1 MSSKAPLLRH
11 EHLHEYSDRQSS
23 AAHSRPHFP
32 PLPDLRFEVTYLQSI
47 QPYIRF
53 HQRPA
58 NARPANAKTK
68 IPDFAKID
76 QTTSMKT
83 ESLKLLEGEEV
94 IEIEWMGVLWI
105 TVRDQI
111 ISPLIQGT
119 LWALVSFYV
128 SPFSARVGHGLVERL
143 PSRPASTKKG
153 RGAELFRDWVKGL
166 GLSSSTR

>member
-1 MSSKAPLLRH
+1 MSSEVPFPRH
-11 EHLHEYSDRQSS
+11 EHLHEYSDRRST

-47 QPYIRF
+47 KPYIRF
-53 HQRPA
+53 HH
-58 NARPANAKTK
+58 RPANAKTK
-68 IPDFAKID
+68 IPNFAGID
-76 QTTSMKT
+76 QITSMKT
-83 ESLKLLEGEEV
+83 ESPQLLEREEL

-119 LWALVSFYV
+119 LWALVSFYI
-128 SPFSARVGHGLVERL
+128 SPFSARVGHELVERL
-143 PSRPASTKKG
+143 PSRPTSTKKEG
-153 RGAELFRDWVKGL
+153 RGAGLLRDWVQGL

>member
-1 MSSKAPLLRH
+1 MSSKAPFPRH
-11 EHLHEYSDRQSS
+11 EHLHEYSDRRSS

-32 PLPDLRFEVTYLQSI
+32 SLPDLRFEVTYLQSI

-58 NARPANAKTK
+58 NAKTK
-68 IPDFAKID
+68 IPDFAEID
-76 QTTSMKT
+76 QITSMKT
-83 ESLKLLEGEEV
+83 KSLKLSEGEDL
-94 IEIEWMGVLWI
+94 IEIEWLGVLWI

-143 PSRPASTKKG
+143 PALPASTKKEG
-153 RGAELFRDWVKGL
+153 RGAGLLRDWLKGL
-166 GLSSSTR
+166 GLSSSTRRSV

>member
-1 MSSKAPLLRH
+1 MSSKAPFPR
-11 EHLHEYSDRQSS
+11 LHEYSDRQGS

-32 PLPDLRFEVTYLQSI
+32 PLPDLRFEVTYLKSI

-53 HQRPA
+53 HQHPT
-58 NARPANAKTK
+58 NAKTK
-68 IPDFAKID
+68 IPDFAEVDRI
-76 QTTSMKT
+76 TSMKT
-83 ESLKLLEGEEV
+83 ESLKILEGEEV

-143 PSRPASTKKG
+143 PSRPLRPKKKDEALDYYATG
-153 RGAELFRDWVKGL
+153 
-166 GLSSSTR
+166 